1 MIFGENYYIVF
12 SWGWVW
18 NVEIIRKVRR
28 LIKFLVHGNNVES
41 VRVTNGKSQTVV
53 MRMRN
58 ERARDPLNIN
68 FNELILEVRLTYFNG
83 LDLM

>member
-1 MIFGENYYIVF
+1 M
-12 SWGWVW
+12 
-18 NVEIIRKVRR
+18 RR